1 MKGKTIIETIAN
13 TRTSCVHYVRGG
25 SGAERDWL
33 FTGMLLIVILRR
45 MNQQFYQTFY
55 VQFVKEV
62 TEDQEALGDTNTYL
76 RKENQCILRYSM
88 EQCSVSGCQHWF
100 KSAGGISVHKFK
112 DCVILL
118 LLPNM

>member
-1 MKGKTIIETIAN
+1 MAIHRYVVDRHIEEDESAVLPNVLCTV
-13 TRTSCVHYVRGG
+13 CQRGYR
-25 SGAERDWL
+25 S
-33 FTGMLLIVILRR
+33 
-45 MNQQFYQTFY
+45 
-55 VQFVKEV
+55 
-62 TEDQEALGDTNTYL
+62 L
-76 RKENQCILRYSM
+76 RKEKQCILRYSM